1 MAEECSTRALHS
13 VVWGWDDGRNVI
25 CYAAG
30 TEAEAKRCR
39 DLLRE
44 LRNFGDDDRFTYLV
58 RELTDEEYAEEIV
71 GLEDWEADP
80 EELDGLIERLQVDI
94 VEAAEEAKRTAE
106 DEIGELENDI
116 EELMERVASK
126 KAAIAAID
134 VRLSL
139 IISSEV

>member
-13 VVWGWDDGRNVI
+13 VVWGRDDGGNVI

-58 RELTDEEYAEEIV
+58 RELTDMRSMPRRSSV
-71 GLEDWEADP
+71 WKTG
-80 EELDGLIERLQVDI
+80 
-94 VEAAEEAKRTAE
+94 KRIPRSWTA
-106 DEIGELENDI
+106 
-116 EELMERVASK
+116 
-126 KAAIAAID
+126 
-134 VRLSL
+134 
-139 IISSEV
+139 